1 MNIIPEYNKIIS
13 SLNYICSNPISVI
26 LLMNAINIQI
36 SELCLIVRF
45 IKKFNLR
52 LTFAQ
57 SSLNLYSIYTQ
68 RSLNSFFFRFLSFS
82 RARPPPEPYNVKR
95 IFQLLSNS

>member
-1 MNIIPEYNKIIS
+1 MRKNICKFILFRSSQFLNLDIYLKYLINSTSFEIIT
-13 SLNYICSNPISVI
+13 LILICLYS
-26 LLMNAINIQI
+26 
-36 SELCLIVRF
+36 
-45 IKKFNLR
+45 FNLR